1 MSLRAPH
8 RSGQATVELL
18 ALLPVL
24 VAAALLAWQLVA
36 IVRAAEE
43 AQERARAA
51 ALVARGPSG
60 SVVTARARVSVP
72 AILPGAGGLAAAAA
86 AAARSP

>member
-1 MSLRAPH
+1 MASRTSF
-8 RSGQATVELL
+8 RGGQAAVELL

-24 VAAALLAWQLVA
+24 LAAALLAWQLVA

-43 AQERARAA
+43 AQERARAGALA
-51 ALVARGPSG
+51 ATGPRGG
-60 SVVTARARVSVP
+60 VVTVRSRVPVP
-72 AILPGAGGLAAAAA
+72 AVLPGAEGLVAGAV